1 MTPDQL
7 LQCIEEAPLLNKEQQ
22 LKVNMFID
30 NYMQKMERK
39 IVVELL
45 NLTQSCKSKRKHLY
59 RHPIHNPGGHLGGH
73 AQACMEGHALC
84 PK

>member
-22 LKVNMFID
+22 LKVKMFID
-30 NYMQKMERK
+30 NYVQKMERK

-45 NLTQSCKSKRKHLY
+45 NLTQSCKRKHLY
-59 RHPIHNPGGHLGGH
+59 RHPILP
-73 AQACMEGHALC
+73 AR
-84 PK
+84 